1 MIVRGNWRKTKHRM
15 RHIIEKM
22 RFLSSPL
29 QFLIPT
35 TPFIS
40 MVWRICVKEEY
51 TAVLSRG
58 RRGPAPP
65 PLTLPCCRGAGGSA
79 RAGKRGEGEG
89 CCLLLLTGCR

>member
-65 PLTLPCCRGAGGSA
+65 PLTLPCCRRQCTSWETWRRGG
-79 RAGKRGEGEG
+79 
-89 CCLLLLTGCR
+89 LLPAATHRM